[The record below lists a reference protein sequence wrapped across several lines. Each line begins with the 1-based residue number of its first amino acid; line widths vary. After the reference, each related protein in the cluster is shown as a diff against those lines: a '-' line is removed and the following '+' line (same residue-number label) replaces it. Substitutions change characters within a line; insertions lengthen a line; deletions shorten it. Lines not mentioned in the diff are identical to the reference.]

1 MALRHRGPVR
11 VYTEKI
17 YEYSIKAFLVWF
29 IGMDIY
35 NFVAHKMSSVSVGG
49 HLGGAVVGLTLGLY
63 ILENFYEQ
71 KAEKYVSYVGLAL
84 FIAFCIFRSVTI
96 IKPKKFIGLILASA
110 GKYSVRFFHH
120 KTKFY
125 LLAFILVTV

>member
-1 MALRHRGPVR
+1 MGVN
-11 VYTEKI
+11 TKKT
-17 YEYSIKAFLVWF
+17 YEYSTKAFLVWF

-84 FIAFCIFRSVTI
+84 FIAFCIFRFVFTM
-96 IKPKKFIGLILASA
+96 KPKKLIGRGSQLKITI
-110 GKYSVRFFHH
+110 F
-120 KTKFY
+120 
-125 LLAFILVTV
+125 